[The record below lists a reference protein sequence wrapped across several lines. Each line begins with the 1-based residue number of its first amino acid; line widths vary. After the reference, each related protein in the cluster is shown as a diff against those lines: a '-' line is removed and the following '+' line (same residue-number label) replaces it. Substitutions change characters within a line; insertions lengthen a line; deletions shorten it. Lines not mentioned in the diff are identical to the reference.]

1 MRRINIKCLWKII
14 FQQHTNIISL
24 ARGTKLKSKYFDTR
38 REALDYM
45 YKYCAKH
52 SIHVELSE
60 NDKHEKKYSNH
71 QGVRFYINRV

>member
-1 MRRINIKCLWKII
+1 MFVENYIPATHKYYI
-14 FQQHTNIISL
+14 FST
-24 ARGTKLKSKYFDTR
+24 GTRLKSKYFDTR